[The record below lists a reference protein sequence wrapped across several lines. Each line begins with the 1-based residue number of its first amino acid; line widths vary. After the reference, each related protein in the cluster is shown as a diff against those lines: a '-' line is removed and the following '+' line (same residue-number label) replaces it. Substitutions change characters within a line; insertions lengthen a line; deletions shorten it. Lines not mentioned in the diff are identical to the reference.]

1 MTSFKVRSF
10 VLILL
15 AFVLGC
21 SEFIIVGV
29 LDDISTELHV
39 GVSTVGY
46 LVTIFA
52 LVYAVSTP
60 FVTSA
65 VGQHTLYRF
74 MLFLMGIFIIGNV
87 LSAVAFTYP
96 VLVVSRIITA
106 IVSGPLISIALTFA
120 NYIAPI
126 SKKAWLISWVFSG
139 FSIASVFGVPLGTW
153 IATAVGWRMSFVA
166 IVVVSVLTMALIAF
180 SLPRDLRQRRRVPT
194 AGQEERRDGVL
205 ALFKDRRIQIGM
217 MMPML
222 SLAGVYVVYTYLR
235 PILSR
240 NLGFT
245 TNVVT
250 IMLFIFGIMS
260 LISNQLSGR
269 LADNDGLLK
278 MPKIFGA
285 ELVLMLLM
293 PLALT
298 NRVTGLIA
306 LMLMGVVMY
315 LINSPIQMHFLGV
328 AERDYPQAIVMAS
341 SLNSI
346 FANFGIALGSATGG
360 LIVDHLSMRV
370 TGFGGAVYILA
381 ALLLVI
387 WLNRVNKQAA
397 EAVPVK
403 QVPAGAV
410 AKAQKS

>member
-153 IATAVGWRMSFVA
+153 IATAAGWR
-166 IVVVSVLTMALIAF
+166 L
-180 SLPRDLRQRRRVPT
+180 
-194 AGQEERRDGVL
+194 
-205 ALFKDRRIQIGM
+205 
-217 MMPML
+217 L
-222 SLAGVYVVYTYLR
+222 SSAC
-235 PILSR
+235 SR
-240 NLGFT
+240 W
-245 TNVVT
+245 
-250 IMLFIFGIMS
+250 
-260 LISNQLSGR
+260 R
-269 LADNDGLLK
+269 
-278 MPKIFGA
+278 
-285 ELVLMLLM
+285 
-293 PLALT
+293 
-298 NRVTGLIA
+298 
-306 LMLMGVVMY
+306 
-315 LINSPIQMHFLGV
+315 
-328 AERDYPQAIVMAS
+328 
-341 SLNSI
+341 
-346 FANFGIALGSATGG
+346 
-360 LIVDHLSMRV
+360 
-370 TGFGGAVYILA
+370 
-381 ALLLVI
+381 
-387 WLNRVNKQAA
+387 
-397 EAVPVK
+397 
-403 QVPAGAV
+403 
-410 AKAQKS
+410 